1 MQEESGQRRQGRR
14 PRLVVSAGML
24 SQFYFKAFIALVLIC
39 VYFGAGLAF
48 YMTTEQ
54 SRRATRDTT
63 ASLRSS
69 SSSIVSGL
77 ARRPLVRGTSIP

>member
-48 YMTTEQ
+48 YMTTEHIHFTACIFFLTQ
-54 SRRATRDTT
+54 TITT
-63 ASLRSS
+63 
-69 SSSIVSGL
+69 GNE
-77 ARRPLVRGTSIP
+77 